1 MAFGWAYAFAPYT
14 GYMIGFA
21 KHIRLA
27 DASGLGGGLIVLYLQ
42 SVTEAASVN
51 KTIHLTPD
59 RRLHP

>member
-1 MAFGWAYAFAPYT
+1 
-14 GYMIGFA
+14 MIGSA
-21 KHIRLA
+21 KHIRPA
-27 DASGLGGGLIVLYLQ
+27 DAAGLGGGLIVLYLQ